1 MQSTTTVGG
10 PAMILLCVC
19 VWGCCR
25 ILKGLSSGFRPET
38 RACSFAGGGGLFC
51 VQMSTGGRTF
61 TMFLGVVLGLCCVY
75 AANSVICG
83 TYDTNM
89 GAKFDLTELTRWA
102 YALKFNALFD
112 CTFAG

>member
-1 MQSTTTVGG
+1 
-10 PAMILLCVC
+10 
-19 VWGCCR
+19 
-25 ILKGLSSGFRPET
+25 
-38 RACSFAGGGGLFC
+38 
-51 VQMSTGGRTF
+51 
-61 TMFLGVVLGLCCVY
+61 MFLGVVLGLCCVY